1 MRQEG
6 VLGTTALAS
15 DEKNRVILPAK
26 FRDAL
31 ADGLVMTKGQ
41 DRCLVVWTREV
52 PPSPR
57 TPPIAPARR
66 PTRRSAPPA
75 CSSPAPT
82 TTPPTA
88 RAASSSRLPLRR
100 YAGLAK
106 DCVVVGADTRIEIW
120 DAEAWDA
127 YLSRN
132 GRGFA
137 ELDGEVV
144 PKA

>member
-1 MRQEG
+1 MF
-6 VLGTTALAS
+6 LGTHRPRL

-41 DRCLVVWTREV
+41 DRCLVVWTKSAFATYAAELRQGSQTSEKV
-52 PPSPR
+52 RAYTRVLFASAYDD
-57 TPPIAPARR
+57 APDRQGR
-66 PTRRSAPPA
+66 IVI
-75 CSSPAPT
+75 PAP
-82 TTPPTA
+82 
-88 RAASSSRLPLRR
+88 LRQ
-100 YAGLAK
+100 YAGLTK

-127 YLSRN
+127 YLTGNEDS
-132 GRGFA
+132 FA
-137 ELDGEVV
+137 ELDSEVV